1 MTRAGDDDRAILDW
15 GRDQAMLWDLQPAD
29 IGEALSCE
37 HEVPAGS
44 IAYGPAE
51 RERAETLV
59 AEHYDTLIG
68 IARAKRRRNGLSD
81 TVSTVDLLHEAY
93 VRIGG
98 EALFDDGVHFIR
110 AVNLAMRHVIIDH
123 ARRKLA
129 DKRGGGESAVTLD
142 ERSPVL
148 PEFSETPEELVG
160 ISQLLRALEAFNP
173 RWLKVVDAR
182 YFGGMT
188 EDETADVLGVSART
202 IRRDWT
208 DARQWLAERMGMAAG

>member
-1 MTRAGDDDRAILDW
+1 MLLDMRSADIRA
-15 GRDQAMLWDLQPAD
+15 DQAWEGEDL
-29 IGEALSCE
+29 
-37 HEVPAGS
+37 AGA
-44 IAYGPAE
+44 IAYAQAE
-51 RERAETLV
+51 RERAETLI

-98 EALFDDGVHFIR
+98 KALFDDGVHFIR

-129 DKRGGGESAVTLD
+129 DKRGGGKRDVTLD

-160 ISQLLRALEAFNP
+160 IAQLLRALEACNP

-188 EDETADVLGVSART
+188 EDETASVLGVSSRT
-202 IRRDWT
+202 VRRDWT
-208 DARQWLAERMGMAAG
+208 EARQWLAERMGLAAA

>member
-1 MTRAGDDDRAILDW
+1 
-15 GRDQAMLWDLQPAD
+15 MLWDMRSTD
-29 IGEALSCE
+29 IGLPQACE
-37 HEVPAGS
+37 GDGVAGS
-44 IAYGPAE
+44 IAYALDE
-51 RERAETLV
+51 RERAEALI

-98 EALFDDGVHFIR
+98 KALFDDGAHFIR

-129 DKRGGGESAVTLD
+129 EKRGGGESAVTLD
-142 ERSPVL
+142 DRSPLL

-160 ISQLLRALEAFNP
+160 IAQLLRALEARNP

-188 EDETADVLGVSART
+188 EDETASILGVSTRT

-208 DARQWLAERMGMAAG
+208 EARAWLADRMGLAAG

>member
-1 MTRAGDDDRAILDW
+1 MLLDM
-15 GRDQAMLWDLQPAD
+15 RSAD
-29 IGEALSCE
+29 IRTALAWEGEDF
-37 HEVPAGS
+37 AGS
-44 IAYGPAE
+44 IAYALDE
-51 RERAETLV
+51 RERAEALI
-59 AEHYDTLIG
+59 AEHYETLVG
-68 IARAKRRRNGLSD
+68 IARAKRRRSGLSD

-98 EALFDDGVHFIR
+98 QTLFDDGAHFIR

-129 DKRGGGESAVTLD
+129 DKRGGGERDVTLD

-160 ISQLLRALEAFNP
+160 IAQLLRALEACNP

-188 EDETADVLGVSART
+188 EDETANVLGVSTRT

-208 DARQWLAERMGMAAG
+208 EARQWLAEKMGLAAA

>member
-1 MTRAGDDDRAILDW
+1 MLLDM
-15 GRDQAMLWDLQPAD
+15 RSAD
-29 IGEALSCE
+29 IRGSQAWEGEDF
-37 HEVPAGS
+37 AGS
-44 IAYGPAE
+44 IAYAPDE
-51 RERAETLV
+51 RERAEALIS
-59 AEHYDTLIG
+59 EHYDTLIG

-98 EALFDDGVHFIR
+98 QTLFDDGAHFIR

-129 DKRGGGESAVTLD
+129 DKRGGGERDVTLD

-160 ISQLLRALEAFNP
+160 IAQLLRALEACNP

-188 EDETADVLGVSART
+188 EDETASVLGVSART

-208 DARQWLAERMGMAAG
+208 EARQWLARQMGLAAA

>member
-1 MTRAGDDDRAILDW
+1 MLLDTQAANFVSTQAYDGEGFAGL
-15 GRDQAMLWDLQPAD
+15 
-29 IGEALSCE
+29 
-37 HEVPAGS
+37 
-44 IAYGPAE
+44 IAYEKVE
-51 RERAETLV
+51 RERAETLI
-59 AEHYDTLIG
+59 AQHYDTLIG
-68 IARAKRRRNGLSD
+68 IARAKRRRNGLND

-98 EALFDDGVHFIR
+98 KALFDDGAHFIR

-129 DKRGGGESAVTLD
+129 DKRGGGERDVTLD
-142 ERSPVL
+142 EYSPVL

-160 ISQLLRALEAFNP
+160 IAQLLRALEACNP
-173 RWLKVVDAR
+173 RWLRVVDAR

-188 EDETADVLGVSART
+188 EDETADVLGVSTRT

-208 DARQWLAERMGMAAG
+208 EARQWLARQMGLAAA

>member
-1 MTRAGDDDRAILDW
+1 MLLDTQSADLAPTQAYVREGFAGLVAYDAI
-15 GRDQAMLWDLQPAD
+15 
-29 IGEALSCE
+29 
-37 HEVPAGS
+37 
-44 IAYGPAE
+44 E
-51 RERAETLV
+51 RERAEALIC
-59 AEHYDTLIG
+59 EHYDTLIG
-68 IARAKRRRNGLSD
+68 IARAKRRRNGLND

-98 EALFDDGVHFIR
+98 QTLFDDGAHFIR

-129 DKRGGGESAVTLD
+129 DKRGGGERDITLD
-142 ERSPVL
+142 EYSPVL

-160 ISQLLRALEAFNP
+160 IAQLLRALEACNP

-188 EDETADVLGVSART
+188 EDETASVLGVSTRT

-208 DARQWLAERMGMAAG
+208 EARQWLAQQMGLAAA

>member
-1 MTRAGDDDRAILDW
+1 MLLDR
-15 GRDQAMLWDLQPAD
+15 QAAD
-29 IGEALSCE
+29 IGQGQGYEDE
-37 HEVPAGS
+37 GFAGL
-44 IAYGPAE
+44 IAYGRAE
-51 RERAETLV
+51 RDRAEALI
-59 AEHYDTLIG
+59 AEHYATLIG

-81 TVSTVDLLHEAY
+81 TLSTVDLLHEAY

-98 EALFDDGVHFIR
+98 KALFDDGAHFIR

-129 DKRGGGESAVTLD
+129 EKRGGGAGAVTLD
-142 ERSPVL
+142 DRSPLL

-160 ISQLLRALEAFNP
+160 IAQLLRALEVCNP

-188 EDETADVLGVSART
+188 EDETASVLGVSTRT
-202 IRRDWT
+202 VRRDWT
-208 DARQWLAERMGMAAG
+208 EARQWLAERMGLAAA